1 MPPQDPLKIVTLR
14 LTNQGQ
20 GLLRGSVGVSDGSDW
35 LRISSEPNPDQ
46 AERNTQVA
54 IKTVREQRIVLHID
68 TRGLTPPQRF
78 SGKLTVITNGGAIE
92 VPVRFDLEAQP
103 FPRPPFRGA
112 RTPRAMA
119 ERMRANPKQAAP
131 LLEAGE
137 VAPPGWATWG
147 GGARVATH
155 RGVAQAEGATGAP
168 SAR

>member
-1 MPPQDPLKIVTLR
+1 
-14 LTNQGQ
+14 
-20 GLLRGSVGVSDGSDW
+20 SDW
-35 LRISSEPNPDQ
+35 LRINSEPNPDQ
-46 AERNTQVA
+46 TERTTQVA

-78 SGKLTVITNGGAIE
+78 SGKLTVISNGGAVE
-92 VPVRFDLEAQP
+92 VPVRFDLETQP

-137 VAPPGWATWG
+137 VARWFQANGWSYPVDGPTA
-147 GGARVATH
+147 
-155 RGVAQAEGATGAP
+155 RGVAAVQQFFEAMGLSRPPAVELSETEIHLEC
-168 SAR
+168 